1 MARAGWFVAGLVI
14 GAVILAPLGA
24 YLFVKVGGLSMAT
37 TAKPL
42 PLEET
47 FASAALHASLDDAAK
62 VQDPLALD
70 QASLLGGVHV
80 YRQDCAGCH
89 GLPGYQKT
97 AIAQGEFPAPPQL
110 FEAKQ
115 MVTEDPEGVTY
126 WKVSHGIRL
135 SGMPGFEKAL
145 SDTQRCQVTRLL
157 ARADKLPPAVKSALT
172 EGGFEANISAS
183 R

>member
-14 GAVILAPLGA
+14 GAVVLAPLGA
-24 YLFVKVGGLSMAT
+24 YLFVKLGGLSMAT
-37 TAKPL
+37 SAKPL

-47 FASAALHASLDDAAK
+47 FASAALRASLDDAAK
-62 VQDPLALD
+62 VQDPLAMD
-70 QASLLGGVHV
+70 EANLLGGVHV

-110 FEAKQ
+110 FEANH
-115 MVTEDPEGVTY
+115 MVTDDPEGVTH
-126 WKVSHGIRL
+126 WKVSNGIRL

-145 SDTQRCQVTRLL
+145 SDTERWQVTMLL
-157 ARADKLPPAVKSALT
+157 AHADKLPSAAKKALT
-172 EGGFEANISAS
+172 EGAIEANVSAS